1 MNQKRDLAA
10 EDTDEEE
17 LMGKSLFISHQ
28 TTSGREK
35 LPIGSGMDGKNI
47 NKLPQFLHFIDYP
60 FAATSNAAL
69 L

>member
-17 LMGKSLFISHQ
+17 LMGKSLFISRQ

-35 LPIGSGMDGKNI
+35 LPIGSGMDGK
-47 NKLPQFLHFIDYP
+47 KY
-60 FAATSNAAL
+60 
-69 L
+69 

>member
-17 LMGKSLFISHQ
+17 LMGKSLFISRQ

-47 NKLPQFLHFIDYP
+47 NKLAQFLRFIDYP